1 MITVD
6 AYFMGRREKY
16 PQDLTP
22 AIEAAAAVTVAKANQ
37 LLTRFRASTGDQQ
50 QRGVRSGW
58 RPPAVNAAT
67 KGASKTSGHMRGEA
81 LDIEDNDEGVDA
93 WLMTPTGEQALRDC
107 GLWHEHPRD
116 TPTWAHVQTFPPGS
130 GNLHFYAR

>member
-6 AYFMGRREKY
+6 AYFMGRRARY
-16 PQDLTP
+16 RHDLTP
-22 AIEAAAAVTVAKANQ
+22 AIEEAAVVTVAKANQ
-37 LLTRFRASTGDQQ
+37 LLTRFRDATDDNAS
-50 QRGVRSGW
+50 RGVRSGW

-67 KGASKTSGHMRGEA
+67 PGASKTSGHMRGEA
-81 LDIEDNDEGVDA
+81 LDIEDNDEALDA
-93 WLMTPTGEQALRDC
+93 WLMTPAGEQALRDC

-130 GNLHFYAR
+130 GNLHFYAK